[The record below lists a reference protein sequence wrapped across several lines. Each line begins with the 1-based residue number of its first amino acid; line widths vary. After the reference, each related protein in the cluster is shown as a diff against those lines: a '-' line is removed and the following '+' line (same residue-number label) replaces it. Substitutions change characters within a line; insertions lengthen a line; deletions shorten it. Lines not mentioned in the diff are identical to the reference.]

1 MSPSDQENDHSA
13 FCMLCPMGLSR
24 GNATP
29 CSGQGTEA
37 KVAGLEQVSGGVK
50 RGASSGD
57 IPSSSWRKT
66 PSEDPDSVG
75 RCEPI

>member
-13 FCMLCPMGLSR
+13 SCMLCPMGLSR
-24 GNATP
+24 GNA

-50 RGASSGD
+50 RGASLGD
-57 IPSSSWRKT
+57 ILCTSWRKT
-66 PSEDPDSVG
+66 PSKG
-75 RCEPI
+75 ANCGKREPI